1 MPSLPDLLIRTFP
14 SLLALEKPSQRDLHA
29 FGTHAHNVKKNDAK
43 VFDRKEGKR
52 KTNLWSLGLSARL
65 MATEMGILPF
75 T

>member
-29 FGTHAHNVKKNDAK
+29 FGTHAHSENDAK
-43 VFDRKEGKR
+43 VFDRKERKR